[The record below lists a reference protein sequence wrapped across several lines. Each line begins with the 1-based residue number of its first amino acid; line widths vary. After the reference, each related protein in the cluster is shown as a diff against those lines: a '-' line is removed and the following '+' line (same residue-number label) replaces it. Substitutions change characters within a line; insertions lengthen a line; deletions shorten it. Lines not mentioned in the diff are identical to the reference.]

1 MGAEID
7 HTALHL
13 LKRPFGFRA
22 TKLARS
28 SVAQEFG
35 RYQLLKK
42 LAVGGMGQVYL
53 ARQKGLSASGFEKLV
68 VVKVLLPHLNGEQD
82 FINMF
87 FDEAR
92 IAALLNHP
100 NIAQIYDLGE
110 VGGTYFI
117 AMEYVHGEN
126 LRQVAV
132 DAVDKLGKVGMP
144 LALKCRVIADAAA
157 ALDFAHRAK
166 SPAGQPLGL
175 IHRDVSP
182 QNVIVG
188 FSGAV
193 KLIDFGVAKASGKLA
208 RTATGVIKGKYAY
221 MSPEQARG
229 EELDSRSDIF
239 GLGTVF
245 HELLV
250 NERLFKH
257 DQDIDTLRA
266 VVGLK
271 IQLPSSMVKGLP
283 KALDSIVMKA
293 LERDRN
299 KRYQTAGELALA
311 LEEFLVKQRLPATG
325 AHLSAFMADLYPQQV
340 AQEALQSETTESNSD
355 AVSGFSP
362 VGQPVPPPP
371 PAPSKPPPPK
381 KNTALDPRELEAR
394 INGTT
399 PEDHV
404 RGLFFN
410 AVYGAVLRT
419 HGAKVEPALKAAL
432 HQPREWVEQLGYPT
446 AEFLRLLWK
455 SVELMAQHAGGA
467 SEAFFL
473 LGEACLEA
481 MVRSPLGAPL
491 EALPASNVQDLLKPI
506 LKSLEPMLA
515 PGRRLVSESTARSAT
530 IVFKEDVLPVQ
541 LYEGFLGAALERKK
555 GIRPKGSFEKTAA
568 DRVELKLTW

>member
-1 MGAEID
+1 V
-7 HTALHL
+7 
-13 LKRPFGFRA
+13 P
-22 TKLARS
+22 
-28 SVAQEFG
+28 QEFG

-42 LAVGGMGQVYL
+42 IAVGGMGQVYL
-53 ARQKGLSASGFEKLV
+53 ARQKALTLSGFEKLV

-110 VGGTYFI
+110 VGGTYYI

-132 DAVDKLGKVGMP
+132 DAGEKLGKTGMP
-144 LALKCRVIADAAA
+144 VALKCRVMADAAA

-271 IQLPSSMVKGLP
+271 VQPPSTLVKGIP
-283 KALDSIVMKA
+283 KGLDAIVMKA

-299 KRYQTAGELALA
+299 KRYQTAGEFQLAIEDL
-311 LEEFLVKQRLPATG
+311 LVKQRLPATT
-325 AHLSAFMADLYPQQV
+325 AHLAAFMTDLYPDL
-340 AQEALQSETTESNSD
+340 ASADLLKAAAETTESNSD
-355 AVSGFSP
+355 APSLSP
-362 VGQPVPPPP
+362 LEV
-371 PAPSKPPPPK
+371 APPPPK
-381 KNTALDPRELEAR
+381 PAAPRRNTALDLRELEQR
-394 INGTT
+394 IAGTT

-410 AVYGAVLRT
+410 AVYGAVLRAL
-419 HGAKVEPALKAAL
+419 GAKAEPALKAAL
-432 HQPREWVEQLGYPT
+432 HQPREWVDQLGYPT

-455 SVELMAQHAGGA
+455 SVELLAQHAGGA
-467 SEAFFL
+467 AEAFAM
-473 LGEACLEA
+473 LGAACLEA
-481 MVRSPLGAPL
+481 MVRSPLGAPI
-491 EALPASNVQDLLKPI
+491 ESLPAGNVQDLLKPI

-515 PGRRLVSESTARSAT
+515 PGRRLVSESAPRSAT

-541 LYEGFLGAALERKK
+541 LYEGFLSAALERKK
-555 GIRPKGSFEKTAA
+555 GVRPKTSWEKTAA
-568 DRVELKLTW
+568 DRVELKLAW

>member
-1 MGAEID
+1 
-7 HTALHL
+7 
-13 LKRPFGFRA
+13 
-22 TKLARS
+22 
-28 SVAQEFG
+28 VAQEFG

-53 ARQKGLSASGFEKLV
+53 ARQKALSISGFEKLV

-110 VGGTYFI
+110 VQGTYFI

-132 DAVDKLGKVGMP
+132 DAVDKLGKTGMP

-157 ALDFAHRAK
+157 ALDFAHRAR

-245 HELLV
+245 HELLT

-271 IQLPSSMVKGLP
+271 IPLPSTMVKGLP
-283 KALDSIVMKA
+283 KALDPIVMKA

-299 KRYQTAGELALA
+299 KRYQTAGELQLA
-311 LEEFLVKQRLPATG
+311 LDEFLVKQRLPATS
-325 AHLSAFMADLYPQQV
+325 AHLSAFMVDLYPDLA
-340 AQEALQSETTESNSD
+340 AQDALRSETTESNSEALGD
-355 AVSGFSP
+355 PEMSP
-362 VGQPVPPPP
+362 LAMAPPPP
-371 PAPSKPPPPK
+371 QPVQPRNR
-381 KNTALDPRELEAR
+381 NTALDPRELEAR
-394 INGTT
+394 IAGTT
-399 PEDHV
+399 PEDMV

-410 AVYGAVLRT
+410 AVYGTVLRV
-419 HGAKVEPALKAAL
+419 HGAKAEPALKAAL
-432 HQPREWVEQLGYPT
+432 HQPREWVDQLAYPT

-455 SVELMAQHAGGA
+455 AVELLAQHAGGA
-467 SEAFFL
+467 SEAFFM
-473 LGEACLEA
+473 LGEACLGTL
-481 MVRSPLGAPL
+481 VKSPLGAPL
-491 EALPASNVQDLLKPI
+491 EALPAGNVQDLLKPI

-555 GIRPKGSFEKTAA
+555 GIRPEGTFEKTAA

>member
-1 MGAEID
+1 M
-7 HTALHL
+7 
-13 LKRPFGFRA
+13 
-22 TKLARS
+22 
-28 SVAQEFG
+28 AQEFG

-53 ARQKGLSASGFEKLV
+53 ARQKALSLSGFEKLV

-110 VGGTYFI
+110 VNGTYFI

-132 DAVDKLGKVGMP
+132 DAVDKLGKTGMP

-157 ALDFAHRAK
+157 ALDFAHRAR

-229 EELDSRSDIF
+229 EDLDSRSDIF

-271 IQLPSSMVKGLP
+271 IPLPSSMVKGLP
-283 KALDSIVMKA
+283 KALDAMVMKA

-299 KRYQTAGELALA
+299 KRYQTAGELQLA
-311 LEEFLVKQRLPATG
+311 IEEFLVKQRLPATG
-325 AHLSAFMADLYPQQV
+325 AHLSAFMTDLYPELA
-340 AQEALQSETTESNSD
+340 AQDATQSETTESNSD
-355 AVSGFSP
+355 VAAPSDSSMSP
-362 VGQPVPPPP
+362 LELDPPPTTRP
-371 PAPSKPPPPK
+371 HAARR
-381 KNTALDPRELEAR
+381 NTALDLRELEAR
-394 INGTT
+394 IAGTT
-399 PEDHV
+399 PEDQV

-410 AVYGAVLRT
+410 AVYGEVLVSL
-419 HGAKVEPALKAAL
+419 GAKVEPGLKAAL
-432 HQPREWVEQLGYPT
+432 HQPREWVDQLGYPT

-455 SVELMAQHAGGA
+455 SVELLAPKAGGA
-467 SEAFFL
+467 SEAFLL
-473 LGEACLEA
+473 LGERCLEA
-481 MVRSPLGAPL
+481 MVKSPLGAPL
-491 EALPASNVQDLLKPI
+491 EALPAGNVQDLLKPI

-541 LYEGFLGAALERKK
+541 LYEGFLGAAVQRKK
-555 GIRPKGSFEKTAA
+555 GIRPKGAWEKTAA
-568 DRVELKLTW
+568 DRVELELTW

>member
-1 MGAEID
+1 M
-7 HTALHL
+7 
-13 LKRPFGFRA
+13 
-22 TKLARS
+22 
-28 SVAQEFG
+28 AQEFG

-42 LAVGGMGQVYL
+42 IAVGGMGQVYL
-53 ARQKGLSASGFEKLV
+53 ARQKALSLSGFQKLV

-110 VGGTYFI
+110 VGGTYYI

-132 DAVDKLGKVGMP
+132 DAVEKLGKVGMP

-157 ALDFAHRAK
+157 ALDFAHRAR

-229 EELDSRSDIF
+229 EDLDSRSDIF

-271 IQLPSSMVKGLP
+271 IPPPSTQVKGVP
-283 KALDSIVMKA
+283 KALDAIVMKA

-299 KRYQTAGELALA
+299 KRYQTAGEFGLA
-311 LEEFLVKQRLPATG
+311 LEEFLVKQRLPATT
-325 AHLSAFMADLYPQQV
+325 AHLAAFMVDLYPDL
-340 AQEALQSETTESNSD
+340 AAADLLKTEAETTESNSD
-355 AVSGFSP
+355 AVAPGDPSFSP
-362 VGQPVPPPP
+362 LEL
-371 PAPSKPPPPK
+371 APPPPK
-381 KNTALDPRELEAR
+381 PVAPRRNTALDPRELEQR
-394 INGTT
+394 IGGTT

-410 AVYGAVLRT
+410 AVYGAVLRAL
-419 HGAKVEPALKAAL
+419 GAKAEPALKAAL

-455 SVELMAQHAGGA
+455 AVELLAQHAGGA
-467 SEAFFL
+467 AEAFAM

-481 MVRSPLGAPL
+481 MVKSPLGAPL
-491 EALPASNVQDLLKPI
+491 ESLPEGNVQDLLKPI

-555 GIRPKGSFEKTAA
+555 GVRPKTSWEKTAA